1 MFSFLPTALSF
12 VTGIFKSKSSI
23 MIDIILGLALALVVS
38 LGYNK
43 YKNMKATIALTQ
55 KDLQASQKH
64 IILMK
69 DRLKNI
75 KQTNAENMRA
85 FNVEKEKYKK
95 TLVLL
100 KKASKRREKIITK
113 VIKIKEGVHY
123 DEKDGDAVTAPVLLN
138 ALNRMRG
145 LYPKTTTN
153 STDSDN
159 QSKSR
164 ESKSAK

>member
-1 MFSFLPTALSF
+1 MFGFLSTALSF

-55 KDLQASQKH
+55 KDLQASQKN

-69 DRLKNI
+69 DKLKYI
-75 KQTNAENMRA
+75 KQTNTENMRA
-85 FNVEKEKYKK
+85 FNAEKEKYKK

-123 DEKDGDAVTAPVLLN
+123 DEKDGDAATAPVLLN

>member
-1 MFSFLPTALSF
+1 MFSFLPTVLSLI
-12 VTGIFKSKSSI
+12 TGFFKSKSSI
-23 MIDIILGLALALVVS
+23 MIDIVLGLALALVVS

-43 YKNMKATIALTQ
+43 YKSMKATIALTQ
-55 KDLQASQKH
+55 KDLQASHKSLSLAQDKLRS
-64 IILMK
+64 IQQV
-69 DRLKNI
+69 NE
-75 KQTNAENMRA
+75 ENEKA
-85 FNVEKEKYKK
+85 FSIQKEKYKR

-100 KKASKRREKIITK
+100 KKANERKQKVITK

-123 DEKDGDAVTAPVLLN
+123 DEKDGDAATAPVLLN